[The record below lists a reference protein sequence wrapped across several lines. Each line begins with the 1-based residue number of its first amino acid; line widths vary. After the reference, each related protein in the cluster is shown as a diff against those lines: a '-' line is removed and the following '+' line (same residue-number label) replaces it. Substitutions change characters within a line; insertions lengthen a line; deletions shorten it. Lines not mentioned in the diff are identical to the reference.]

1 MRNQVVSL
9 GATPMFGK
17 RIPGTMKA
25 QNAAARAI
33 PHARPV
39 PQHIIPQEL
48 FEPES
53 PVGAFLSEIGM
64 AANDDTNIMPTDS
77 ALQAKLDAGS
87 RETDARAAEVN
98 RSLPNGCHVK
108 PHYLIPAQVWKGPHA
123 DFLLHRLDMIPDAPW
138 NVLLLPADAQSAEL
152 LDMHEHPGILPCEY
166 LRSAENMIAAIAREL
181 DAAHRLTSADLQ
193 RRNIG
198 SLTAFTKALDT
209 AQESVR
215 GVGFH
220 LASVLIGEN
229 TLNRSRQ
236 RFHGETFAGSQ
247 H

>member
-1 MRNQVVSL
+1 
-9 GATPMFGK
+9 MFGK

-25 QNAAARAI
+25 QNAPARAI
-33 PHARPV
+33 PLVRSV
-39 PQHIIPQEL
+39 PRQAIPEEL
-48 FEPES
+48 FAPAS
-53 PVGAFLSEIGM
+53 PIGAFLNEIGM
-64 AANDDTNIMPTDS
+64 AANDDANIIPTDS
-77 ALQAKLDAGS
+77 ALQATLDAGS
-87 RETDARAAEVN
+87 RETDAFVAEAN
-98 RSLPNGCHVK
+98 RSLPNGCRVK
-108 PHYLIPAQVWKGPHA
+108 PMYLIPAEVWKGPHA

-138 NVLLLPADAQSAEL
+138 NVVLLPADAHSAAV
-152 LDMHEHPGILPCEY
+152 LDINEHPGILPCEY

-220 LASVLIGEN
+220 LASVLLGEN

-236 RFHGETFAGSQ
+236 QFHGETFAGSQ